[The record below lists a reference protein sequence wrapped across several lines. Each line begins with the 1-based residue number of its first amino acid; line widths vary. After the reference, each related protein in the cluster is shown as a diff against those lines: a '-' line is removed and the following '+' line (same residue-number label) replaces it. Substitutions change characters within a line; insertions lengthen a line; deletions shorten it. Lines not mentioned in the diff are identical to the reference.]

1 MRLRPWPP
9 ITVLLGVLA
18 LVGCARQGPP
28 APVLNNNSATAPVA
42 ATPVADI
49 VEGGGKIV
57 VRKGQT
63 LYAVARAA
71 GVPLRSLIDANRLQP
86 PYHIHTGETLI
97 VPPIH
102 GHLVQRGET
111 LYRVSRQ
118 YGVEAAT
125 LVQLNHLVPPYRL
138 KVGEM
143 LTLPPAVVAAGEPER
158 AAAAGW
164 HPAASAAVPSP
175 VKQPSQAITPLEPL
189 PTVELGANAV
199 PPVIAE
205 PTTQASAAPVEPAAA
220 PAAAPPTAPPTQ
232 TLAAPVN
239 SVPPPPAPVQTS
251 LASAP
256 PPPQPAP
263 SPPEQSLPNASES
276 RVAALVAAHDP
287 PSAPLFYWPVRGR
300 VIAVFGPAPGG
311 THNDGI
317 NISAPL
323 GTIVSAAEN
332 GTVAYAGD
340 ALKGFGNLLLIKH
353 PGGWVS
359 AYAHNDV
366 LLVKRGDRVRRG
378 QPVARL
384 GNTGGVSA
392 PQLHF
397 ELRQGIKPI
406 DPLDHLPQL
415 VGGSG

>member
-86 PYHIHTGETLI
+86 PYRIHTGETLI

-143 LTLPPAVVAAGEPER
+143 LTLPPAVVAAGDGRAFEPR
-158 AAAAGW
+158 CCCRCRHRCACCWNNNCSDCRRGCSNLAVLVTVKLYNNYTAAMLRQE
-164 HPAASAAVPSP
+164 S
-175 VKQPSQAITPLEPL
+175 L
-189 PTVELGANAV
+189 P
-199 PPVIAE
+199 
-205 PTTQASAAPVEPAAA
+205 
-220 PAAAPPTAPPTQ
+220 
-232 TLAAPVN
+232 
-239 SVPPPPAPVQTS
+239 
-251 LASAP
+251 LAS
-256 PPPQPAP
+256 
-263 SPPEQSLPNASES
+263 
-276 RVAALVAAHDP
+276 
-287 PSAPLFYWPVRGR
+287 WP
-300 VIAVFGPAPGG
+300 
-311 THNDGI
+311 
-317 NISAPL
+317 
-323 GTIVSAAEN
+323 
-332 GTVAYAGD
+332 
-340 ALKGFGNLLLIKH
+340 
-353 PGGWVS
+353 
-359 AYAHNDV
+359 
-366 LLVKRGDRVRRG
+366 
-378 QPVARL
+378 
-384 GNTGGVSA
+384 
-392 PQLHF
+392 
-397 ELRQGIKPI
+397 
-406 DPLDHLPQL
+406 
-415 VGGSG
+415 

>member
-1 MRLRPWPP
+1 M
-9 ITVLLGVLA
+9 GALA
-18 LVGCARQGPP
+18 LASCARQGPP
-28 APVLNNNSATAPVA
+28 APVLNNNALATVA

-49 VEGGGKIV
+49 TQGGGKVV

-71 GVPLRSLIDANRLQP
+71 GVPLRSLIDANHLQP
-86 PYHIHTGETLI
+86 PYHLHTGETLI

-102 GHLVQRGET
+102 GHLVQHGET

-138 KVGEM
+138 KVGQM
-143 LTLPPAVVAAGEPER
+143 LTLPPSVVAAGEPER
-158 AAAAGW
+158 TEATPW
-164 HPAASAAVPSP
+164 RQPLSTPSQSAAKPS
-175 VKQPSQAITPLEPL
+175 SESTAPLAPL
-189 PTVELGANAV
+189 PTVELGASAV

-205 PTTQASAAPVEPAAA
+205 PTTQA
-220 PAAAPPTAPPTQ
+220 
-232 TLAAPVN
+232 
-239 SVPPPPAPVQTS
+239 PPAPVGAPRAPVAAPPSGTS
-251 LASAP
+251 APPLAALASASP
-256 PPPQPAP
+256 PAPAPLSPSSTPVAEMPTPQPAP
-263 SPPEQSLPNASES
+263 VPPEQSLPNASEA

-366 LLVKRGDRVRRG
+366 LLVRRGDRVRRG

-397 ELRQGIKPI
+397 ELRQGVKPI

-415 VGGSG
+415 VGGNG

>member
-1 MRLRPWPP
+1 MTVQRLSRLRA
-9 ITVLLGVLA
+9 ILA
-18 LVGCARQGPP
+18 LGALAFAGCARQGPP
-28 APVLNNNSATAPVA
+28 APVFNNGPAPVF
-42 ATPVADI
+42 ATPVAD
-49 VEGGGKIV
+49 VVQGGGRVV

-71 GVPLRSLIDANRLQP
+71 GVPLRSLIDANHLQP
-86 PYHIHTGETLI
+86 PFHIHTGQTLI

-125 LVQLNHLVPPYRL
+125 LVQLNHLTPPYLL
-138 KVGEM
+138 KTGEL
-143 LTLPPAVVAAGEPER
+143 LTLPPAVITVAEPEHAPPVATAWQTAPTIQPQPSR
-158 AAAAGW
+158 PAVSPPAQA
-164 HPAASAAVPSP
+164 PAALA
-175 VKQPSQAITPLEPL
+175 PL
-189 PTVELGANAV
+189 PTVELGGTVV

-205 PTTQASAAPVEPAAA
+205 PSAPAVPAASVPSSPPA
-220 PAAAPPTAPPTQ
+220 PARPAAVAGAHQALAPPPV
-232 TLAAPVN
+232 AAAA
-239 SVPPPPAPVQTS
+239 PPPPAPV
-251 LASAP
+251 AP
-256 PPPQPAP
+256 PPE
-263 SPPEQSLPNASES
+263 PPLPNASEA
-276 RVAALVAAHDP
+276 RVAALVAAHEP

-353 PGGWVS
+353 SGGWVS

-384 GNTGGVSA
+384 GNTGGVSS

-397 ELRQGIKPI
+397 ELRQGVKPI